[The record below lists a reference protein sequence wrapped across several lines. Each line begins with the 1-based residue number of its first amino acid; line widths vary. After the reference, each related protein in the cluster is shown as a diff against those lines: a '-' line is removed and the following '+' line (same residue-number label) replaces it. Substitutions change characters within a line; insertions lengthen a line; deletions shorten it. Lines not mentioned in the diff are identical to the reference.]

1 MNIYN
6 HYVIIQ
12 GSRNIED
19 SNCSNYDSRLIIG
32 THEGSEVR
40 IVEVQ

>member
-19 SNCSNYDSRLIIG
+19 SNCSNYDSG
-32 THEGSEVR
+32 PHEGSEVR

>member
-1 MNIYN
+1 MLLYKVLEILK
-6 HYVIIQ
+6 
-12 GSRNIED
+12 
-19 SNCSNYDSRLIIG
+19 NYDSGLIIG